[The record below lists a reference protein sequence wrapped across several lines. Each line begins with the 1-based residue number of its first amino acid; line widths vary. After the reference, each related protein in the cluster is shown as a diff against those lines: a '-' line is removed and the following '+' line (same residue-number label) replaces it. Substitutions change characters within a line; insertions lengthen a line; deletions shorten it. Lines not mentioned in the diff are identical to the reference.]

1 MNAVRTPSRHLRVGL
16 LAGAAF
22 VVTFLSWALLA
33 NLQGA
38 VVSTGELVYTDTRE
52 IEIRHGDGGP
62 VAEVLVQAG
71 SFVEAGDTILRVD
84 SDLLL
89 VEQRIL
95 QDRLFETRL
104 RDHRLQT
111 LIDGK
116 DFLPLPPEL
125 EAEIA
130 AHDTGARSLAREAAA
145 HAAAVA
151 QIQSALAT
159 IEDSQK
165 QAQRAAATARTT
177 AEGLASEIL
186 LLTDD
191 LARQTTLLDKG
202 LTQRSAVSNLER
214 AKLQASNDRNQALA
228 EAESQDARV
237 HTLDLERA
245 RVQAESNARLV
256 EELAR
261 AAEIVPEI
269 QERLAGI
276 EARLV
281 RLDVKAPVSGYINS
295 LAITTAG
302 VVLPPGAVLATLVPD
317 SGEAQILTQ
326 IAPNQIDQVRAGQKA
341 MLRPMTRAYNNLELT
356 AEVVRVGEGLRR
368 DPTTGAS
375 YYEVLLAPNLKPLAA
390 TGDGLV
396 SGTPF
401 EVAIETQARTPMAYF
416 MDPVLRSFRKA
427 MRE

>member
-1 MNAVRTPSRHLRVGL
+1 MNAARTPSRHLRVGL

-22 VVTFLSWALLA
+22 VITFLSWALLA

-130 AHDTGARSLAREAAA
+130 ERDTGARSLAREAAA
-145 HAAAVA
+145 HAAALA

-159 IEDSQK
+159 IEDSQS

-177 AEGLASEIL
+177 AEGLAAEIL
-186 LLTDD
+186 LLTED
-191 LARQTTLLDKG
+191 LERQTTLLDKG
-202 LTQRSAVSNLER
+202 LTQRSVVSNLER

-245 RVQAESNARLV
+245 RVKAENNARLV

-276 EARLV
+276 EARLI
-281 RLDVKAPVSGYINS
+281 RLDVKAPVSGHINS

-317 SGEAQILTQ
+317 SGDAQILTH

-341 MLRPMTRAYNNLELT
+341 MIRPMTRAHNNLELT

-416 MDPVLRSFRKA
+416 MEPVLRSFRKA

>member
-1 MNAVRTPSRHLRVGL
+1 MNAARTPSRHLRVGL
-16 LAGAAF
+16 LAGGAF
-22 VVTFLSWALLA
+22 VITFLSWALLA

-130 AHDTGARSLAREAAA
+130 ERDTGARSLAREAAA
-145 HAAAVA
+145 HAAALA

-159 IEDSQK
+159 IEDSQS

-177 AEGLASEIL
+177 AEGLAAEIL
-186 LLTDD
+186 LLTED
-191 LARQTTLLDKG
+191 LERQTTLLDKG
-202 LTQRSAVSNLER
+202 LTQRSVVSNLER

-245 RVQAESNARLV
+245 RVKAENNARLV

-276 EARLV
+276 EARLI
-281 RLDVKAPVSGYINS
+281 RLDVKAPVSGHINS

-317 SGEAQILTQ
+317 SGDAQILTH

-341 MLRPMTRAYNNLELT
+341 MIRPMTRAHNNLELT

-416 MDPVLRSFRKA
+416 MEPVLRSFRKA